1 MSSLPSLHVQD
12 MKKDRHIGVMNARY
26 INIFARLCKFAC
38 VTPRD
43 IVDTFNELR
52 SSLSKGELKASAP
65 SSSPSRRPKG
75 RRGNIALQDGSGY
88 RENYDRPCTG
98 EPGEKQC
105 WLMSE
110 LEPWNR
116 LLSRTYVELQEHS
129 WGELTMRGYSS
140 PKSCIPQASDALR
153 SSLLMHVLLQQH
165 RCLTRVVL
173 NQNVTLIEMNIFW
186 HGLQNGGAGVQYF
199 KYIGPLSDQCP
210 VRHLFDMQ
218 MWCHSVACLSA
229 LHSLDIRH
237 VFFDDDVAHMLG
249 RYLARSTTLKCIALH
264 DVQAGVGEAIAFL
277 GYLAENKTVTSL
289 TLPEHLVVPHDSEV
303 LADVVRN
310 HVALENLEIRGTT
323 ESTPSAVLR
332 AALQSSSL
340 KSLTVNFFTILAEDI
355 EAMAAALTQRPPS
368 CTAGTDATAGLT
380 PASTSHL
387 ESLTFYYCTPCDPR
401 LQRAYAALI
410 GGGLVELKIRG
421 FAVSEEFAIN
431 AASQLRM
438 DSRLRVL
445 DIKNNKLSAAS
456 VCVLVQALGVNYTLE
471 QMACNLYCS
480 TPDLDLLT
488 MFNAI
493 RELGASSRI
502 DVDWYEPLPSYVAQF
517 GGLCRISTLLL
528 DLANCSAEDA
538 RNLLE
543 PLVSATNITKVGIEC
558 DEPAGHAVV
567 EQLVDALCKT
577 KAIRDLNLL
586 LNWPENHIVSVL
598 RSLEQNRS
606 ISELDIGGMTFNRRS
621 AKALAR
627 LVEQNRTLNKI
638 FVNVD
643 EEDSGGCPQIRTVC
657 RELKEA
663 IPRNRFLTTVAVNS
677 LSGNCASDIVIK
689 EALRRNRM
697 LVNQAVHFVKGSDSK
712 KDALAFETLQHSRT
726 LVRQL
731 CKDSGD
737 PDEASAR
744 GKIDKA
750 RRRLTLDYFIFTGV
764 VKDKVA
770 CHPRSKRKPG
780 FDKLDKHVQAHICS
794 YLSLTDVMDV

>member
-1 MSSLPSLHVQD
+1 
-12 MKKDRHIGVMNARY
+12 MKKDRLIGVTNARY

-52 SSLSKGELKASAP
+52 RSLSKGELTASAP

-88 RENYDRPCTG
+88 RENYDRPCTW

-140 PKSCIPQASDALR
+140 PKSSIPQASDALR

-165 RCLTRVVL
+165 RRVAHAV
-173 NQNVTLIEMNIFW
+173 
-186 HGLQNGGAGVQYF
+186 GLR
-199 KYIGPLSDQCP
+199 KS
-210 VRHLFDMQ
+210 
-218 MWCHSVACLSA
+218 CLS
-229 LHSLDIRH
+229 R
-237 VFFDDDVAHMLG
+237 
-249 RYLARSTTLKCIALH
+249 IA
-264 DVQAGVGEAIAFL
+264 G
-277 GYLAENKTVTSL
+277 
-289 TLPEHLVVPHDSEV
+289 
-303 LADVVRN
+303 
-310 HVALENLEIRGTT
+310 
-323 ESTPSAVLR
+323 
-332 AALQSSSL
+332 
-340 KSLTVNFFTILAEDI
+340 
-355 EAMAAALTQRPPS
+355 
-368 CTAGTDATAGLT
+368 
-380 PASTSHL
+380 
-387 ESLTFYYCTPCDPR
+387 FY
-401 LQRAYAALI
+401 
-410 GGGLVELKIRG
+410 V
-421 FAVSEEFAIN
+421 
-431 AASQLRM
+431 
-438 DSRLRVL
+438 
-445 DIKNNKLSAAS
+445 
-456 VCVLVQALGVNYTLE
+456 VNYTLE
-471 QMACNLYCS
+471 QIACNLYCS

-538 RNLLE
+538 KNLLE

-558 DEPAGHAVV
+558 DEPVGHAVV

-577 KAIRDLNLL
+577 KA
-586 LNWPENHIVSVL
+586 VSVL

-606 ISELDIGGMTFNRRS
+606 ISELDVGGMTFNRRS

-627 LVEQNRTLNKI
+627 LVEHNRTLNKI

-643 EEDSGGCPQIRTVC
+643 EEDCGGCPQIRTVC

-663 IPRNRFLTTVAVNS
+663 MPRNRFLTTVAVNS

-726 LVRQL
+726 VVRQL

-750 RRRLTLDYFIFTGV
+750 RRRLTFDYFIFTGV
-764 VKDKVA
+764 VKDKIA
-770 CHPRSKRKPG
+770 CRPHSKRKPG